1 MKFAVQFEVPAS
13 ARLTDLVSG
22 QSLNQSA
29 IKAAVLEWQQFLVDL
44 SAQRLVLWAD
54 TSLDWVLLD
63 IACLNSQQLLVPLP
77 LFASQGQLTHVL
89 SAVGPEFLL
98 SDREVPAEWA
108 QQLGLTLRGRCRSF
122 YLYQTPAA
130 LQQQALPVPAGTQ
143 KITFTSGST
152 GQPKGVCLSA
162 QTQLDTAQ
170 SLVTRIAPKLQ
181 AQSQPRHLCLLPLS
195 LLLENIAG
203 VYAPLLAGGEVLL
216 MPDAGRGF
224 AGSSLANPQQL
235 LGLISQTQPNSLILV
250 PELLQLLVQAALK
263 GWSVP
268 ASLQFIAVGGAK
280 VAVDTLRQAAALK
293 LPVYQGYGLS
303 ECGSVV
309 ALCSVDA
316 AHATDDELQ
325 SAGKPLPHLAV
336 RIEQSEIQVKTPFLG
351 YLGQSAPEQ
360 NEWVATGDLGQWTEA
375 GDLQILGRRNNLLI
389 SSFGRNISPE
399 WVESELTKTGLVQQ
413 AVLCGDAKPYC
424 VAVLYAAPT
433 VSDAQLNDY
442 IDWVNQQLPDYAR
455 VARYHRLTAPLSQAE
470 GTLTSNG
477 RPRRAAIVQQY
488 QQQIAALYPAD

>member
-1 MKFAVQFEVPAS
+1 MQFNVPAS

-29 IKAAVLEWQQFLVDL
+29 IAAAVLEWQQLLTDL
-44 SAQRLVLWAD
+44 SARRLVLWAD

-63 IACLNSQQLLVPLP
+63 IACLNIQQLLVPLP
-77 LFASQGQLTHVL
+77 LFASEGQLKHVL
-89 SAVGPEFLL
+89 NAVGPEFLL
-98 SDREVPAEWA
+98 SDREVAPALA

-162 QTQLDTAQ
+162 QTQLNTAQ
-170 SLVTRIAPKLQ
+170 SLVARIAPKLQ

-263 GWSVP
+263 GWPVP
-268 ASLQFIAVGGAK
+268 ASLKFIAVGGAK
-280 VAVDTLRQAAALK
+280 VAVDTLRQAAALR

-309 ALCSVDA
+309 ALCSADA
-316 AHATDDELQ
+316 THATDDELQ
-325 SAGKPLPHLAV
+325 SAGKPLSHLEV
-336 RIEQSEIQVKTPFLG
+336 RIEQGEIQVKTPFLG
-351 YLGQSAPEQ
+351 YLGQSLVPHS
-360 NEWVATGDLGQWTEA
+360 EWVATGDLGQWTQA
-375 GDLQILGRRNNLLI
+375 GELQILGRRNNLLI

-424 VAVLYAAPT
+424 VALLYAAPT
-433 VSDAQLNDY
+433 VSDAQLSDY
-442 IDWVNQQLPDYAR
+442 LDWVNQQLPDYAR
-455 VARYHRLTAPLSQAE
+455 VARYHRLTTALSQLD

-477 RPRRAAIVQQY
+477 RPRRAAIMQQY
-488 QQQIAALYPAD
+488 QQQIASLYPAD

>member
-1 MKFAVQFEVPAS
+1 MKLNIPAG

-22 QSLNQSA
+22 QSLDQAA
-29 IKAAVLEWQQFLVDL
+29 IAAGVTEWQQLLHDL
-44 SAQRLVLWAD
+44 SARRLVLWAD

-63 IACLNSQQLLVPLP
+63 LACLNSQQLFVPLP

-98 SDREVPAEWA
+98 SDREIPAEFA
-108 QQLGLTLRGRCRSF
+108 RQQGLTLRGRCRSF
-122 YLYQTPAA
+122 FLYQTPAQ
-130 LQQQALPVPAGTQ
+130 LQQQALSVPAGTQ

-162 QTQLDTAQ
+162 QTQLNTAQ
-170 SLVTRIAPKLQ
+170 SLVTRIAPKLT

-203 VYAPLLAGGEVLL
+203 VYAPLFAGGEVLL

-263 GWSVP
+263 GWPVP

-280 VAVDTLRQAAALK
+280 VAVDTLRQAAALQ

-316 AHATDDELQ
+316 ANATDDELQ
-325 SAGKPLPHLAV
+325 SAGKPLAHLEV
-336 RIEQSEIQVKTPFLG
+336 RIEQGEIQVKTPFLG
-351 YLGQSAPEQ
+351 YLGQGGAQQS
-360 NEWVATGDLGQWTEA
+360 EWVATGDLGQWTEG

-413 AVLCGDAKPYC
+413 AVLFGDAKPYC
-424 VAVLYAAPT
+424 VALLYAAPT
-433 VSDAQLNDY
+433 VSDAQLSDY
-442 IDWVNQQLPDYAR
+442 LDWVNQQLPDYAR
-455 VARYHRLTAPLSQAE
+455 VARYHRLTTALSQLD

-477 RPRRAAIVQQY
+477 RPRRAAIMQQY
-488 QQQIAALYPAD
+488 QQQIASLYPAD

>member
-1 MKFAVQFEVPAS
+1 MKLSIPVS
-13 ARLTDLVSG
+13 ARLTDLSSG
-22 QSLNQSA
+22 LSLDQAA
-29 IKAAVLEWQQFLVDL
+29 ITAGVTEWQQLLHDL
-44 SAQRLVLWAD
+44 SARRLVLWAD
-54 TSLDWVLLD
+54 TGLDWVLLD
-63 IACLNSQQLLVPLP
+63 IACLNIGQLLVPLP
-77 LFASQGQLTHVL
+77 LFASAGQLAHVVG
-89 SAVGPEFLL
+89 SVGPEFLL
-98 SDREVPAEWA
+98 CDREVSAETL

-122 YLYQTPAA
+122 YLYQTPVG
-130 LQQQALPVPAGTQ
+130 LQQNALPVPDGTQ

-162 QTQLDTAQ
+162 QTQLNTAQ
-170 SLVTRIAPKLQ
+170 SLVERIAPQLQ
-181 AQSQPRHLCLLPLS
+181 SGQPPRHLCLLPLS

-263 GWSVP
+263 GWPVP
-268 ASLQFIAVGGAK
+268 ASLKFIAVGGAK

-293 LPVYQGYGLS
+293 LPVFQGYGLS

-316 AHATDDELQ
+316 AKASDEELQ
-325 SAGKPLPHLAV
+325 SAGKPLSHLTV
-336 RIEQSEIQVKTPFLG
+336 RIEQGEIQVKTPFLG
-351 YLGQSAPEQ
+351 YMGQSTAEQ
-360 NEWVATGDLGQWTEA
+360 NEWVATGDLGQWTSS

-399 WVESELTKTGLVQQ
+399 WVESELTKTGLIQQ
-413 AVLCGDAKPYC
+413 AVLCGDVKPYC
-424 VAVLYAAPT
+424 VALLYALPT
-433 VSDAQLNDY
+433 VSDTQLNDY
-442 IDWVNQQLPDYAR
+442 LDWVNQQLPDYAR
-455 VARYHRLTAPLSQAE
+455 VARFYRLTTALSQLE

-477 RPRRAAIVQQY
+477 RPRRVAIMQKY
-488 QQQIAALYPAD
+488 QTQIAALYPAE

>member
-1 MKFAVQFEVPAS
+1 MKLNIPAG

-22 QSLNQSA
+22 QSMDQTA
-29 IKAAVLEWQQFLVDL
+29 IAAAVLEWQQLLQDL
-44 SAQRLVLWAD
+44 SARRLVLWAD

-63 IACLNSQQLLVPLP
+63 IACLHSQQLFVPMP
-77 LFASQGQLTHVL
+77 LFASQGQLAHVL
-89 SAVGPEFLL
+89 ASVGPEFLF
-98 SDREVPAEWA
+98 SDRELPTETTR
-108 QQLGLTLRGRCRSF
+108 QLGLTLRGRCRSF
-122 YLYQTPAA
+122 YLYQTSAE
-130 LQQQALPVPAGTQ
+130 LQQKALPVPAGTQ

-162 QTQLDTAQ
+162 QTQLNTAQ
-170 SLVTRIAPKLQ
+170 SLVERIAPRLENVTR
-181 AQSQPRHLCLLPLS
+181 PRHLCLLPLS

-235 LGLISQTQPNSLILV
+235 LGLISQTQPHSLILV

-263 GWSVP
+263 GWPVP

-293 LPVYQGYGLS
+293 LPVFQGYGLS

-316 AHATDDELQ
+316 AHASDAALQ
-325 SAGKPLPHLAV
+325 SAGKPLAHLEV
-336 RIEQSEIQVKTPFLG
+336 RIEQGEIQVKTPFLG
-351 YLGQSAPEQ
+351 YMGQSEAQ
-360 NEWVATGDLGQWTEA
+360 ADAWVATGDLGQWSA
-375 GDLQILGRRNNLLI
+375 DGDLQILGRRNNLLI

-399 WVESELTKTGLVQQ
+399 WIESELTKTGLIQQ

-424 VAVLYAAPT
+424 VALLYATPT
-433 VSDAQLNDY
+433 VSDQQLADY
-442 IDWVNQQLPDYAR
+442 LDWLNQQLPDYAR
-455 VARYHRLTAPLSQAE
+455 VARFHRLNSPLSQAE
-470 GTLTSNG
+470 GTLTTNG
-477 RPRRAAIVQQY
+477 RPRRASIVQIY

>member
-1 MKFAVQFEVPAS
+1 MKFAVPTS

-29 IKAAVLEWQQFLVDL
+29 IEAAVLEWQQLLTDL
-44 SAQRLVLWAD
+44 SARRLVLWAD

-63 IACLNSQQLLVPLP
+63 LACLNSQQLLVPMP
-77 LFASQGQLTHVL
+77 LFASQGQLAHVL

-98 SDREVPAEWA
+98 SDREVPPVWA

-122 YLYQTPAA
+122 YLYQTPAS
-130 LQQQALPVPAGTQ
+130 LQQQALPVPSGTQ

-152 GQPKGVCLSA
+152 GQPKGVCLSV
-162 QTQLDTAQ
+162 QTQLNTAQ
-170 SLVTRIAPKLQ
+170 SLVERISPKLQ
-181 AQSQPRHLCLLPLS
+181 QSQSRHLCLLPLS

-203 VYAPLLAGGEVLL
+203 VYAPLIAGGEVLL

-263 GWSVP
+263 GWPVP

-280 VAVDTLRQAAALK
+280 VAADTLRQAAALK
-293 LPVYQGYGLS
+293 LPVFQGYGLS

-316 AHATDDELQ
+316 AHASDDELQ
-325 SAGKPLPHLAV
+325 SAGKPLAHLEV
-336 RIEQSEIQVKTPFLG
+336 RIEQGEIEVKTPFLG
-351 YLGQSAPEQ
+351 YLGQSVAAQ
-360 NEWVATGDLGQWTEA
+360 SDWVATGDLGQWTQA

-399 WVESELTKTGLVQQ
+399 WVESELTKTGLIQQ
-413 AVLCGDAKPYC
+413 AVLFGDAKPYC
-424 VAVLYAAPT
+424 VALLYATPA

-442 IDWVNQQLPDYAR
+442 LDWVNQQLPDYAR
-455 VARYHRLTAPLSQAE
+455 VVRYHRLTTALSQADS
-470 GTLTSNG
+470 TLTSNG
-477 RPRRAAIVQQY
+477 RPRRAAILQQY
-488 QQQIAALYPAD
+488 QQQISVLYPAE